1 MCLGFKPGATG
12 RYVVIDKTTELW
24 RPPNLHSLWF
34 NICIPTQ
41 SHWSHL
47 GFDLLYLWLAAF
59 TVYKC
64 SKKISDDW
72 IRTLEQNRK
81 PWHNKCPTW
90 HNKCPTWPNNATKN
104 KIQFR
109 QIKFGVFAQEPAQSF
124 GHLLSLIKR
133 LYRGIVLKELPTS
146 AYKIVP
152 DFQQRTIFNKLKRLK
167 EHY

>member
-72 IRTLEQNRK
+72 IRTLEQNRFA
-81 PWHNKCPTW
+81 NLDT
-90 HNKCPTWPNNATKN
+90 TNAQLDTTNAQLDLTMPQKTKYN
-104 KIQFR
+104 FVKSNSAFLHKSPR
-109 QIKFGVFAQEPAQSF
+109 KVLGTCF
-124 GHLLSLIKR
+124 LSLKDSTEVLCWKSYPLLLIKSY
-133 LYRGIVLKELPTS
+133 LT
-146 AYKIVP
+146 
-152 DFQQRTIFNKLKRLK
+152 FNS
-167 EHY
+167 EPFSIN